1 METVDRDD
9 LREAILQSFE
19 TVLSS
24 RYKTSY
30 AASRKWTSAPLRFQT
45 GYPLGGFFKLLEA
58 DLRKRMPSLENFRI
72 PKGQSTMAGLL
83 GQPMSQSVGYV
94 FGVAIVF
101 LAKADH
107 AKVL

>member
-1 METVDRDD
+1 MATVDRDD

-19 TVLSS
+19 AVLSS

-30 AASRKWTSAPLRFQT
+30 AASRKWTSAPLRFQSFYT
-45 GYPLGGFFKLLEA
+45 LGGFFKLLET
-58 DLRKRMPSLENFRI
+58 DLRQRIPALQDFRI
-72 PKGQSTMAGLL
+72 PKGASAMAPLL
-83 GQPMSQSVGYV
+83 GQAMSQSVEYAY
-94 FGVAIVF
+94 GVAITF